1 MTEPASTVLPPPV
14 CDCGS
19 RTHCEYGNSYTI
31 GDLVGTRNSLDTRIP
46 FLKFA
51 IESANEWLSANPEEH
66 IDRSAYVLVRL
77 KSQTELFELRLEIER
92 IDFHLKQ
99 LQCAHTSELP

>member
-1 MTEPASTVLPPPV
+1 MTEPASV

-19 RTHCEYGNSYTI
+19 RAHCEYGKSFTI
-31 GDLVGTRNSLDTRIP
+31 GDLVGARNSLDVRIP

-51 IESANEWLSANPEEH
+51 IESANEWLGANPEEH
-66 IDRSAYVLVRL
+66 MDRLAYVLVRL

-92 IDFHLKQ
+92 IDFHLKH